1 MLKNKRLSIGL
12 VIFLVIIFLIVGVF
26 VGSILYLK
34 SKLNKI
40 TYKPVDV
47 TDLGIEEEKMPTIS
61 EEYTRFV
68 IFGSDSRDTSNQYA
82 GRSDTIIIVVLDN
95 VNKKINLISIPR
107 DTYVDVPGYGYTKI
121 NHAYAYGQEQL
132 SLKTINSNFGLNL
145 TQYVTIDFSGLVDS
159 IDMVGG
165 VEVYLTQEEVDFING
180 GMDAANKVAGPGLVN
195 LNGKQALK
203 HSRNRYVGSDFVR
216 AYRQRTILISLL
228 NKIMQKDVDE
238 ILALSDSL
246 LVNVTTN
253 MDMNKYKALFKEI
266 AGDRQSYLK
275 NISSVQIPAEEYGYP
290 YWLDG
295 IYYYNFDMNRAKA
308 DFIYYYYLTK
318 NE

>member
-1 MLKNKRLSIGL
+1 MLKNKGLSIGL

-253 MDMNKYKALFKEI
+253 MDMNKYKALFKEV

>member
-1 MLKNKRLSIGL
+1 MLRNKRLSIGL

-47 TDLGIEEEKMPTIS
+47 TDLGIEVEKMPTIS

-180 GMDAANKVAGPGLVN
+180 GMDAANKIAAPGLVN

-228 NKIMQKDVDE
+228 NKIMQKNVDE

-253 MDMNKYKALFKEI
+253 MDINKYKSLFKEV

>member
-1 MLKNKRLSIGL
+1 
-12 VIFLVIIFLIVGVF
+12 
-26 VGSILYLK
+26 
-34 SKLNKI
+34 
-40 TYKPVDV
+40 
-47 TDLGIEEEKMPTIS
+47 
-61 EEYTRFV
+61 
-68 IFGSDSRDTSNQYA
+68 
-82 GRSDTIIIVVLDN
+82 
-95 VNKKINLISIPR
+95 
-107 DTYVDVPGYGYTKI
+107 
-121 NHAYAYGQEQL
+121 
-132 SLKTINSNFGLNL
+132 
-145 TQYVTIDFSGLVDS
+145 
-159 IDMVGG
+159 
-165 VEVYLTQEEVDFING
+165 
-180 GMDAANKVAGPGLVN
+180 MDAANKVAGPGLVN

-253 MDMNKYKALFKEI
+253 MDMNKYKALFKEV

>member
-253 MDMNKYKALFKEI
+253 MDINKYKSLFKEV